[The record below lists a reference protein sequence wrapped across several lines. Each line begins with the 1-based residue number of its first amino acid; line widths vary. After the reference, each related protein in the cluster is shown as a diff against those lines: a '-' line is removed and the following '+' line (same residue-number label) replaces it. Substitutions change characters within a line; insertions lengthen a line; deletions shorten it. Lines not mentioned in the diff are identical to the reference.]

1 MKKWKGIGD
10 SSMNRRPKSGEIYR
24 HFKNKMY
31 QIVTIARHSETG
43 EELVIYQAL
52 YGDYKC
58 CARPLEMFIS
68 EVDHE
73 KYPDVQQTYR
83 FERVEF
89 PEQENVYKKD
99 TKKDVKKQKYYFSKE
114 IDEQKSHN
122 LSDSSVQKI
131 NETKNSMFVE
141 KNSDVTYFSANSLSV
156 AKNKIKTMTAE
167 EKMMA
172 FFDTEDLEER
182 YQILS
187 SLRDELT
194 DTMIDNMAV
203 VMDVVIED
211 GNITKRYDDLKYAI
225 QTKQRYEQN
234 TRLR

>member
-1 MKKWKGIGD
+1 
-10 SSMNRRPKSGEIYR
+10 MNRRPKSGEIYR

-122 LSDSSVQKI
+122 LSDNSVQKI
-131 NETKNSMFVE
+131 NDEKGSTAVE

-211 GNITKRYDDLKYAI
+211 GNLTKRYDDLKHAI

>member
-1 MKKWKGIGD
+1 
-10 SSMNRRPKSGEIYR
+10 MNRRPKSGEIYR

-31 QIVTIARHSETG
+31 QIITIARHSETG

-73 KYPDVQQTYR
+73 KYPDVQQKYR
-83 FERVEF
+83 FERIEF

-122 LSDSSVQKI
+122 LSDNSLQKI
-131 NETKNSMFVE
+131 NDEKSSIAVE
-141 KNSDVTYFSANSLSV
+141 KNSDVTYFSANSLSI
-156 AKNKIKTMTAE
+156 AKNKIRIMTAE

-182 YQILS
+182 YQILT

-203 VMDVVIED
+203 VMDVVIKD